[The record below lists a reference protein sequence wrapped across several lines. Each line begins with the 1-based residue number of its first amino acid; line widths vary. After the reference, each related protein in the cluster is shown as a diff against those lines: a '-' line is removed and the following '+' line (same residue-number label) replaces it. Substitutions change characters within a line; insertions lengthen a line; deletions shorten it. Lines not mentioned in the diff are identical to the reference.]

1 MCLRRSC
8 MKNDTVVTP
17 CNYAR
22 HANTIDTLIVVTVH
36 VAACLLKN
44 SLISCG
50 ATGDPCGTPQGTKP

>member
-1 MCLRRSC
+1 